1 MGTRRRDAVPE
12 LRKVQTVE
20 VFQTIFTSVD
30 KVSFKTESF
39 TVSIRKLLEDCL
51 ETRRDLTK
59 M

>member
-39 TVSIRKLLEDCL
+39 MVNIRKLLEDVL
-51 ETRRDLTK
+51 RQGRT
-59 M
+59 